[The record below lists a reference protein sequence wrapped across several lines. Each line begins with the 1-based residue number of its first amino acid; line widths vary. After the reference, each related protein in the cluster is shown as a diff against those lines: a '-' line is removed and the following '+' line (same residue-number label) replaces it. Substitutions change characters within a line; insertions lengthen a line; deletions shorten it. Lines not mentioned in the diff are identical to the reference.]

1 MKSIPKSMIVV
12 GGGVIGLEMGSVYN
26 RLGTE
31 VTVLQHTD
39 RICPFLDSEISDNFM
54 KILKKQGMKFEL
66 NTRLV
71 KGTNN
76 KQNGVEVTVEGK
88 TGERKMKADVV
99 LLSIG
104 RKPFTGGL
112 QLDKAGLEINKYG
125 RIEINNHTW

>member
-1 MKSIPKSMIVV
+1 MIVV